1 MPVKERIRKG
11 FLYLDQKTP
20 SVSEEERK
28 KMQAML
34 YLLAVKFLTKEELN
48 EIKEEIGM
56 TILGQMLMDDGI
68 QKGMQK
74 GMQKGAQEARA
85 AAIMDILE
93 ELGTITSDLAVRI
106 RSEKNEGTLK
116 RWVKLAAKAES
127 VEQFAKEM

>member
-1 MPVKERIRKG
+1 MKGKMPVKERIRKG

-68 QKGMQK
+68 QKG
-74 GMQKGAQEARA
+74 AQEARA

-127 VEQFAKEM
+127 VEQFTAEM

>member
-68 QKGMQK
+68 QKG
-74 GMQKGAQEARA
+74 AQEARA